1 MSKFKTVSAGGK
13 MVSATGT
20 LRILSEVIGWKQ
32 KVELWLLNSEVN
44 RNNWKYINLEQHKDL
59 FAETPILVAYVGD
72 KIGDGHN
79 FEEVRNTDGSVT
91 ASFMASRAERSVGY
105 FKSASDIRI
114 EEKDGQKWIVG
125 VGYIWK
131 WYAQELVKKLKKQ
144 GLEGMSVSI
153 ETLIDEMYTEGS
165 TEVFTKYQ
173 VLGTT
178 VLGDDVSPAVENA
191 NIRALSVIGRKEVRE
206 MTLRVASENERSQKN
221 NPQTKTRKGE
231 TKTMKLKELQPKFN
245 GFTVVAVDGERVA
258 LLSDKGVPHL
268 STAKKDGDDY
278 IIGTKDEV
286 KANATFQ
293 DGENGIVI
301 PVEAIT
307 EAYIARCSELEEKL
321 AKATA
326 ANSAKDEIITKMQNT
341 EKARRKN
348 AVKEAIKNRLNQIN
362 ANSEDEIEEYAC
374 NTLLT
379 DEKVEEYACM
389 EDKDGNFCGDVAAC
403 KDVDSICMNR
413 RIEKNKIKANAS
425 KSKFAW
431 EADGAG
437 ASNKDD
443 GIEATVSRL
452 NAATN

>member
-1 MSKFKTVSAGGK
+1 
-13 MVSATGT
+13 
-20 LRILSEVIGWKQ
+20 
-32 KVELWLLNSEVN
+32 
-44 RNNWKYINLEQHKDL
+44 
-59 FAETPILVAYVGD
+59 
-72 KIGDGHN
+72 
-79 FEEVRNTDGSVT
+79 
-91 ASFMASRAERSVGY
+91 MASTAERIVGY

-114 EEKDGQKWIVG
+114 EETDGQKWIVG

-131 WYAQELVKKLKKQ
+131 WYAQELVKKLKRQ

-153 ETLIDEMYTEGS
+153 ETLIDEMYTEGT

-178 VLGDDVSPAVENA
+178 VLGDDVSPAVESA
-191 NIRALSVIGRKEVRE
+191 NIRALSAIGRKEVRE
-206 MTLRVASENERSQKN
+206 MTLRVASENEKSPKN

-362 ANSEDEIEEYAC
+362 ANSEDEIEEDAC

-425 KSKFAW
+425 KSRFAW
-431 EADGAG
+431 EADDKGAPNAYDGVDG
-437 ASNKDD
+437 AFN
-443 GIEATVSRL
+443 RL
-452 NAATN
+452 SK

>member
-1 MSKFKTVSAGGK
+1 MSKFKTVSAAGK

-20 LRILSEVIGWKQ
+20 LRILSEVVGWKQ
-32 KVELWLLNSEVN
+32 KVELWLLNSKVN

-79 FEEVRNTDGSVT
+79 FEEVKNADGSVT
-91 ASFMASRAERSVGY
+91 ASFMASTAERIVGY

-114 EEKDGQKWIVG
+114 EKKDGQKWIVG

-131 WYAQELVKKLKKQ
+131 WYAQELVKKLKRQ

-153 ETLIDEMYTEGS
+153 ETLIDEMYTEGT

-178 VLGDDVSPAVENA
+178 VLGDDVSPAVESA
-191 NIRALSVIGRKEVRE
+191 NIRALSAIGRKEVRE

-245 GFTVVAVDGERVA
+245 GFTVIAVDGERVA

-286 KANATFQ
+286 RANATFS
-293 DGENGIVI
+293 DGENSFDIS
-301 PVEAIT
+301 VEALVDP
-307 EAYIARCSELEEKL
+307 YLSRCNELEAQL

-348 AVKEAIKNRLNQIN
+348 AVKDAIKNRLNQIN
-362 ANSEDEIEEYAC
+362 ANSDDEIEEDAC
-374 NTLLT
+374 NALLT
-379 DEKVEEYACM
+379 DEKIDEYACM

-425 KSKFAW
+425 KSRFAW

-437 ASNKDD
+437 ATNTDD
-443 GIEATVSRL
+443 GVDGAFSRL
-452 NAATN
+452 SK

>member
-1 MSKFKTVSAGGK
+1 MSKFKTVSAAGK

-20 LRILSEVIGWKQ
+20 LHILSEVVGWKQ
-32 KVELWLLNSEVN
+32 KVELWLLNSKVN

-79 FEEVRNTDGSVT
+79 FEEVKNADGSVT
-91 ASFMASRAERSVGY
+91 ASFMASTAERIVGY

-131 WYAQELVKKLKKQ
+131 WYAQELVKKLKRQ

-153 ETLIDEMYTEGS
+153 ETLIDEMYTEGT

-178 VLGDDVSPAVENA
+178 VLGDDVSPAVESA
-191 NIRALSVIGRKEVRE
+191 NIRALSAIGRKEVRE
-206 MTLRVASENERSQKN
+206 MTLRVASENEKSPKN

-326 ANSAKDEIITKMQNT
+326 VNSAKDEIITKMQNT

-362 ANSEDEIEEYAC
+362 ANSEDEIEEDAC

>member
-1 MSKFKTVSAGGK
+1 
-13 MVSATGT
+13 
-20 LRILSEVIGWKQ
+20 
-32 KVELWLLNSEVN
+32 
-44 RNNWKYINLEQHKDL
+44 
-59 FAETPILVAYVGD
+59 
-72 KIGDGHN
+72 
-79 FEEVRNTDGSVT
+79 
-91 ASFMASRAERSVGY
+91 
-105 FKSASDIRI
+105 
-114 EEKDGQKWIVG
+114 
-125 VGYIWK
+125 
-131 WYAQELVKKLKKQ
+131 
-144 GLEGMSVSI
+144 MSVSI
-153 ETLIDEMYTEGS
+153 ETLIDEMYTEGT

-178 VLGDDVSPAVENA
+178 VLGDDVSPAVESA
-191 NIRALSVIGRKEVRE
+191 NIRALSAIGRKEVRE
-206 MTLRVASENERSQKN
+206 MTLRVASENEKSPKN

-245 GFTVVAVDGERVA
+245 GFTVIAVDGERVA

-326 ANSAKDEIITKMQNT
+326 VNSAKDEIITKMQNT

-362 ANSEDEIEEYAC
+362 ANSEDEIEEDAC

>member
-1 MSKFKTVSAGGK
+1 

-20 LRILSEVIGWKQ
+20 LRILSEVVGWKQ
-32 KVELWLLNSEVN
+32 KVELWLLNSKVN

-79 FEEVRNTDGSVT
+79 FEEVKNADGSVT
-91 ASFMASRAERSVGY
+91 ASFMASTAERIVGY

-131 WYAQELVKKLKKQ
+131 WYAQELVKKLKRQ

-153 ETLIDEMYTEGS
+153 ETLIDEMYTEGT

-178 VLGDDVSPAVENA
+178 VLGDDVSPAVESA
-191 NIRALSVIGRKEVRE
+191 NIRALSAIGRKEVRE
-206 MTLRVASENERSQKN
+206 MTLRVASENERSQKI
-221 NPQTKTRKGE
+221 NPQTKTKKGE

-245 GFTVVAVDGERVA
+245 GFTVIAVDGERVA

-286 KANATFQ
+286 RANATFS
-293 DGENGIVI
+293 DGENSFDIS
-301 PVEAIT
+301 VEALVDPYLT
-307 EAYIARCSELEEKL
+307 RCSELEALL
-321 AKATA
+321 AKANA
-326 ANSAKDEIITKMQNT
+326 ANTAKDEIITKMQNT

-348 AVKEAIKNRLNQIN
+348 AVKDAIKNRLNQIN
-362 ANSEDEIEEYAC
+362 ANSEDEIEEDAC
-374 NTLLT
+374 NELLT
-379 DEKVEEYACM
+379 DEKVEEYSCM

-413 RIEKNKIKANAS
+413 RIEKNRIKANAS
-425 KSKFAW
+425 KSRFAW

-437 ASNKDD
+437 APNTDD
-443 GIEATVSRL
+443 GVDGAFNRL
-452 NAATN
+452 NK

>member
-20 LRILSEVIGWKQ
+20 LRILSEVVGWKQ

-79 FEEVRNTDGSVT
+79 FEEVKNADGSVT
-91 ASFMASRAERSVGY
+91 ASFMASTAERIVGY

-114 EEKDGQKWIVG
+114 EEKDGKKWIVG

-153 ETLIDEMYTEGS
+153 ETLIDEMYTEGT

-178 VLGDDVSPAVENA
+178 VLGDDVSPAVESA
-191 NIRALSVIGRKEVRE
+191 NIRALSAIGRKEVRE
-206 MTLRVASENERSQKN
+206 LTLRVASENERSQKN

-301 PVEAIT
+301 PIEAIT
-307 EAYIARCSELEEKL
+307 EAYIARCSELEKKL
-321 AKATA
+321 AEETA
-326 ANSAKDEIITKMQNT
+326 NNSAKDTIITKMQNA

-348 AVKEAIKNRLNQIN
+348 AVKDAVKNRLNQIN
-362 ANSEDEIEEYAC
+362 ANSEDKIEEDAC
-374 NTLLT
+374 NELLT
-379 DEKVEEYACM
+379 DEKVEEYSCM

-425 KSKFAW
+425 KSRFAW
-431 EADGAG
+431 EADKADAQNINDGVDGAF
-437 ASNKDD
+437 A
-443 GIEATVSRL
+443 RL
-452 NAATN
+452 NM

>member
-1 MSKFKTVSAGGK
+1 MSKFKTVSAGGR
-13 MVSATGT
+13 MVSATGI
-20 LRILSEVIGWKQ
+20 LRILSEVVGWKQ
-32 KVELWLLNSEVN
+32 KVELWLLNSKVN

-79 FEEVRNTDGSVT
+79 FEEVKNADGSVT
-91 ASFMASRAERSVGY
+91 ASFMASTAERIVGY
-105 FKSASDIRI
+105 FKSANDIRI

-131 WYAQELVKKLKKQ
+131 WYAQELVKKLKRQ

-153 ETLIDEMYTEGS
+153 ETLIDEMYTEGT

-178 VLGDDVSPAVENA
+178 VLGDDVSPAVESA
-191 NIRALSVIGRKEVRE
+191 NIRALSAIGRKEVRE
-206 MTLRVASENERSQKN
+206 LTLRVASENERSQKN
-221 NPQTKTRKGE
+221 NPQIKTRKGE

-245 GFTVVAVDGERVA
+245 GFTVIAVDGERVA

-286 KANATFQ
+286 RANATFQ
-293 DGENGIVI
+293 DGENGIEV

-307 EAYIARCSELEEKL
+307 EAYIARCNELEEQL

-362 ANSEDEIEEYAC
+362 ANSDDEIEEDAC
-374 NTLLT
+374 NALLT
-379 DEKVEEYACM
+379 DEKVDEYACM
-389 EDKDGNFCGDVAAC
+389 EDKDGNFCGDVVAC

-425 KSKFAW
+425 KSRFAW

-437 ASNKDD
+437 APNTDD
-443 GIEATVSRL
+443 GVDGAFNRL
-452 NAATN
+452 NK

>member
-1 MSKFKTVSAGGK
+1 
-13 MVSATGT
+13 
-20 LRILSEVIGWKQ
+20 
-32 KVELWLLNSEVN
+32 
-44 RNNWKYINLEQHKDL
+44 
-59 FAETPILVAYVGD
+59 
-72 KIGDGHN
+72 
-79 FEEVRNTDGSVT
+79 
-91 ASFMASRAERSVGY
+91 
-105 FKSASDIRI
+105 
-114 EEKDGQKWIVG
+114 
-125 VGYIWK
+125 
-131 WYAQELVKKLKKQ
+131 
-144 GLEGMSVSI
+144 
-153 ETLIDEMYTEGS
+153 
-165 TEVFTKYQ
+165 
-173 VLGTT
+173 
-178 VLGDDVSPAVENA
+178 
-191 NIRALSVIGRKEVRE
+191 
-206 MTLRVASENERSQKN
+206 
-221 NPQTKTRKGE
+221 
-231 TKTMKLKELQPKFN
+231 MKLKELQPKFN

-307 EAYIARCSELEEKL
+307 EAYITRCSELEEKL
-321 AKATA
+321 AKANA

-362 ANSEDEIEEYAC
+362 ANSEDEIEEDAC

-379 DEKVEEYACM
+379 DEKVEEYSCM

-425 KSKFAW
+425 KSRFAW
-431 EADGAG
+431 EADDTG

-443 GIEATVSRL
+443 GIEATVARL

>member
-1 MSKFKTVSAGGK
+1 MSKFKTVSAEGK

-20 LRILSEVIGWKQ
+20 LRILSEFDGWKQ

-44 RNNWKYINLEQHKDL
+44 RNNWRYVNLQKHKDL

-79 FEEVRNTDGSVT
+79 FDEVRGADGSVT
-91 ASFMASRAERSVGY
+91 ASFMASTAERIVGY
-105 FKSASDIRI
+105 FKSTTDIRV
-114 EEKDGQKWIVG
+114 EEKDGKEWIVG

-144 GLEGMSVSI
+144 GLEGMPVSI
-153 ETLIDEMYTEGS
+153 ETLIDEMYMDGT
-165 TEVFTKYQ
+165 TEVFTAYQ
-173 VLGTT
+173 ILGTT
-178 VLGDDVSPAVENA
+178 ILGIDVSPAVENA
-191 NIRALSVIGRKEVRE
+191 NIRALSAIGRKEVRE
-206 MTLRVASENERSQKN
+206 MTLRVASQNERSQKN
-221 NPQTKTRKGE
+221 NPQKKTRKGE

-245 GFTVVAVDGERVA
+245 GFTVIAVDGERVA

-293 DGENGIVI
+293 DGENSFDIS
-301 PVEAIT
+301 VEALVDPYLT
-307 EAYIARCSELEEKL
+307 RCNELEAQL
-321 AKATA
+321 AKANA
-326 ANSAKDEIITKMQNT
+326 ASVAKDEIITKMQNT

-362 ANSEDEIEEYAC
+362 ANSEDEIEEDAC
-374 NTLLT
+374 NALLT
-379 DEKVEEYACM
+379 DEKVEEYSCM

-413 RIEKNKIKANAS
+413 RIEKNRIKANAS
-425 KSKFAW
+425 KSRFAW
-431 EADGAG
+431 EADV
-437 ASNKDD
+437 ASAHNADD
-443 GIEATVSRL
+443 GVDGAFSRL
-452 NAATN
+452 NK

>member
-1 MSKFKTVSAGGK
+1 

-20 LRILSEVIGWKQ
+20 LRILSEVVGWKQ
-32 KVELWLLNSEVN
+32 KVELWLLNSKVN

-79 FEEVRNTDGSVT
+79 FEEVRNADGSVT
-91 ASFMASRAERSVGY
+91 ASFMASTAERIVGY

-131 WYAQELVKKLKKQ
+131 WYAQELVKKLKRQ
-144 GLEGMSVSI
+144 GLEGMAVSI
-153 ETLIDEMYTEGS
+153 ETLIDEMYTEGT

-178 VLGDDVSPAVENA
+178 VLGDDVSPAVESA
-191 NIRALSVIGRKEVRE
+191 NIRALSAIGREEVRE
-206 MTLRVASENERSQKN
+206 MTLRVASQNERSQN
-221 NPQTKTRKGE
+221 HNPQNKTRKGE
-231 TKTMKLKELQPKFN
+231 TKTMRLKDLQPKFN
-245 GFTVVAVDGERVA
+245 GYTVIAVDGERVA
-258 LLSDKGVPHL
+258 LLSEKGVPHL

-286 KANATFQ
+286 KANATFS
-293 DGENGIVI
+293 DGTNSIEIS
-301 PVEAIT
+301 VESIADP
-307 EAYIARCSELEEKL
+307 YIARCNELEEKL
-321 AKATA
+321 AKA
-326 ANSAKDEIITKMQNT
+326 NEAKDAVEALLAKMQNS

-348 AVKEAIKNRLNQIN
+348 AVKDAIKNRLNQIN
-362 ANSEDEIEEYAC
+362 ANSEDQIEEDAC
-374 NTLLT
+374 NALLT
-379 DEKVEEYACM
+379 DEKVEEYSCM
-389 EDKDGNFCGDVAAC
+389 EDKDGNFCGDVVAC

-425 KSKFAW
+425 KSRFAW

-437 ASNKDD
+437 AISPDEGVD
-443 GIEATVSRL
+443 GAFNRL
-452 NAATN
+452 NK

>member
-20 LRILSEVIGWKQ
+20 LRILSEVVGWKQ
-32 KVELWLLNSEVN
+32 KVELWLLNSKVN

-79 FEEVRNTDGSVT
+79 FEEVKNADGSVT
-91 ASFMASRAERSVGY
+91 ASFMASTAERIVGY
-105 FKSASDIRI
+105 FKSANDIRI

-178 VLGDDVSPAVENA
+178 VLGDDVSPAVESA
-191 NIRALSVIGRKEVRE
+191 NIRALSAIGRKEVRE

-245 GFTVVAVDGERVA
+245 GFTVIAVDGEKVA

-286 KANATFQ
+286 RANATFS
-293 DGENGIVI
+293 DGENSFEIS
-301 PVEAIT
+301 VESLVDPYLT
-307 EAYIARCSELEEKL
+307 RCSELEAQL
-321 AKATA
+321 SKANA
-326 ANSAKDEIITKMQNT
+326 ANTAKDEIITKMQNT

-348 AVKEAIKNRLNQIN
+348 AVKDAIKNRINQIN
-362 ANSEDEIEEYAC
+362 ANSDDKIEEDAC
-374 NTLLT
+374 NTLLI
-379 DEKVEEYACM
+379 DEKVDEYACM

-413 RIEKNKIKANAS
+413 RIENNRMKANAS
-425 KSKFAW
+425 KSRFAW

-437 ASNKDD
+437 APNADD
-443 GIEATVSRL
+443 GVDGAFKRL
-452 NAATN
+452 NK

>member
-20 LRILSEVIGWKQ
+20 LRILSDVVGWKQ
-32 KVELWLLNSEVN
+32 KVELWLLNSKVN

-79 FEEVRNTDGSVT
+79 FEEIKNADGSVT
-91 ASFMASRAERSVGY
+91 ASFMASTAERIVGY
-105 FKSASDIRI
+105 FKSANDIRI

-131 WYAQELVKKLKKQ
+131 WYAQELVKKLKRQ

-153 ETLIDEMYTEGS
+153 ETLIDEMYTEGT

-178 VLGDDVSPAVENA
+178 VLGDDVSPAVESA
-191 NIRALSVIGRKEVRE
+191 NIRALSAIGRKEVRE
-206 MTLRVASENERSQKN
+206 LTLRVASENERSPKN

-245 GFTVVAVDGERVA
+245 GFTVIAVDGEKVA

-286 KANATFQ
+286 RANATFS
-293 DGENGIVI
+293 DGENSFDIS
-301 PVEAIT
+301 VEALVDPYLT
-307 EAYIARCSELEEKL
+307 RCSELEAQL
-321 AKATA
+321 SKANA
-326 ANSAKDEIITKMQNT
+326 ANTAKDEIITKMQNT

-348 AVKEAIKNRLNQIN
+348 AVKDAIKNRINQIN
-362 ANSEDEIEEYAC
+362 ANSDDKIEEDAC

-379 DEKVEEYACM
+379 DEKVDEYACM

-413 RIEKNKIKANAS
+413 RIENNRMKANAS
-425 KSKFAW
+425 KSRFAW

>member
-1 MSKFKTVSAGGK
+1 

-20 LRILSEVIGWKQ
+20 LRILSEVVGWKQ
-32 KVELWLLNSEVN
+32 KVELWLLNSKVN

-79 FEEVRNTDGSVT
+79 FEEVKNADGSVT
-91 ASFMASRAERSVGY
+91 ASFMASTAERIVGY

-131 WYAQELVKKLKKQ
+131 WYAQELVKKLKRQ

-153 ETLIDEMYTEGS
+153 ETLIDEMYTEGT

-178 VLGDDVSPAVENA
+178 VLGDDVSPAVESA
-191 NIRALSVIGRKEVRE
+191 NIRALSAIGRKEVRE

-245 GFTVVAVDGERVA
+245 GFTVIAVDGERVA

-286 KANATFQ
+286 KANATFH
-293 DGENGIVI
+293 DGENGIEV

-307 EAYIARCSELEEKL
+307 EAYITRCSELEEQL

-326 ANSAKDEIITKMQNT
+326 ANSAKDEILTKMQNT

-362 ANSEDEIEEYAC
+362 ANSEDEIEEDAC
-374 NTLLT
+374 NELLT
-379 DEKVEEYACM
+379 DEKVEEYSCM

-413 RIEKNKIKANAS
+413 RIEKNRIKANAS
-425 KSKFAW
+425 KSRFAW

-437 ASNKDD
+437 APNTDD
-443 GIEATVSRL
+443 GVDGAFNRL
-452 NAATN
+452 SK

>member
-1 MSKFKTVSAGGK
+1 

-20 LRILSEVIGWKQ
+20 LRILSEVVGWKQ
-32 KVELWLLNSEVN
+32 KVELWLLNSKVN

-79 FEEVRNTDGSVT
+79 FEKVKNADGSVT
-91 ASFMASRAERSVGY
+91 ASFMASTAERIVGY

-131 WYAQELVKKLKKQ
+131 WYAQELVKKLKRQ

-153 ETLIDEMYTEGS
+153 ETLIDEMYTEG
-165 TEVFTKYQ
+165 TTVVFTKYQ

-178 VLGDDVSPAVENA
+178 VLGDDVSPAVESA
-191 NIRALSVIGRKEVRE
+191 NIRALSAIGRKEVRE

-245 GFTVVAVDGERVA
+245 GFTVIAVDGERVA

-286 KANATFQ
+286 RANATFS
-293 DGENGIVI
+293 DGENSFDIS
-301 PVEAIT
+301 VEALVDPYLT
-307 EAYIARCSELEEKL
+307 RCSELESQL
-321 AKATA
+321 IKANA
-326 ANSAKDEIITKMQNT
+326 ANTAKDEIITKMQNT

-348 AVKEAIKNRLNQIN
+348 AVKDAIKNRLNQIN
-362 ANSEDEIEEYAC
+362 ANSEDEIEEDAC
-374 NTLLT
+374 NELLT
-379 DEKVEEYACM
+379 DEKVEEYSCM

-413 RIEKNKIKANAS
+413 RIEKNRIKANAS
-425 KSKFAW
+425 KSRFAW

-437 ASNKDD
+437 APNTDD
-443 GIEATVSRL
+443 GVDGAFSRL
-452 NAATN
+452 SK

>member
-13 MVSATGT
+13 MISASGT
-20 LRILSEVIGWKQ
+20 LRILSEFDGWKQ

-59 FAETPILVAYVGD
+59 FAETPILIAYVGG

-79 FEEVRNTDGSVT
+79 FEEVKNADGSVT
-91 ASFMASRAERSVGY
+91 ASFMDSTAERIVGY

-114 EEKDGQKWIVG
+114 EEKDGKKWIVG

-144 GLEGMSVSI
+144 GLEGMPVSI
-153 ETLIDEMYTEGS
+153 ETLIDEMFTEGS

-173 VLGTT
+173 ILGTT
-178 VLGDDVSPAVENA
+178 ILGIDVSPAVENA
-191 NIRALSVIGRKEVRE
+191 NIRALSAIGRKEVRE
-206 MTLRVASENERSQKN
+206 MTLRVASENEKSQKN
-221 NPQTKTRKGE
+221 NPQNKKRKGE
-231 TKTMKLKELQPKFN
+231 TKTMKLKDLQPKFN
-245 GFTVVAVDGERVA
+245 GFTVIAVDGERVA

-286 KANATFQ
+286 RANATFS
-293 DGENGIVI
+293 DGENSFDIS
-301 PVEAIT
+301 VEALVDPYLT
-307 EAYIARCSELEEKL
+307 RCSELESQL
-321 AKATA
+321 AKANA
-326 ANSAKDEIITKMQNT
+326 ANTAKDEIITKMQNT

-348 AVKEAIKNRLNQIN
+348 AVKDAIKNRLDQIN
-362 ANSEDEIEEYAC
+362 ANSEDKIEEDAC

-379 DEKVEEYACM
+379 DEKVEEYSCM

-425 KSKFAW
+425 KSRFAW

-437 ASNKDD
+437 APNTDD
-443 GIEATVSRL
+443 GVDGAFSRL
-452 NAATN
+452 SK

>member
-1 MSKFKTVSAGGK
+1 

-20 LRILSEVIGWKQ
+20 LRILSEVVGWKQ
-32 KVELWLLNSEVN
+32 KVELWLLNSKVN
-44 RNNWKYINLEQHKDL
+44 RNNWKYINLEQHKDQ

-79 FEEVRNTDGSVT
+79 FEEVKNADGSVM
-91 ASFMASRAERSVGY
+91 ASFMASTAERIVGY
-105 FKSASDIRI
+105 FKAESDIRI

-153 ETLIDEMYTEGS
+153 ETLIDEMYTEGN
-165 TEVFTKYQ
+165 TEVFTRYQ
-173 VLGTT
+173 ILGTT
-178 VLGDDVSPAVENA
+178 ILGDDVSPAVENA
-191 NIRALSVIGRKEVRE
+191 NIRALSAIGRKEVRE
-206 MTLRVASENERSQKN
+206 MTLRVASKNEQSQKN

-245 GFTVVAVDGERVA
+245 GFTVIAVDGERVA

-286 KANATFQ
+286 KANATFH
-293 DGENGIVI
+293 DGENGIEV

-307 EAYIARCSELEEKL
+307 EAYVAKCNELEEKL

-362 ANSEDEIEEYAC
+362 ANSEDKIEEDAC
-374 NTLLT
+374 NELLT
-379 DEKVEEYACM
+379 DEKVEEYSCM
-389 EDKDGNFCGDVAAC
+389 EDKNGNFCGDVAAC

-425 KSKFAW
+425 KSRFAW

-437 ASNKDD
+437 ATDPDD
-443 GIEATVSRL
+443 GVDGAFSRL
-452 NAATN
+452 SK

>member
-1 MSKFKTVSAGGK
+1 

-20 LRILSEVIGWKQ
+20 LRILSEVVGWKQ
-32 KVELWLLNSEVN
+32 KVELWLLNSKVN

-79 FEEVRNTDGSVT
+79 FEEVKNADGSVT
-91 ASFMASRAERSVGY
+91 ASFMASTAERIVGY

-131 WYAQELVKKLKKQ
+131 WYAQELVRKLKRQ

-153 ETLIDEMYTEGS
+153 ETLIDEMYTEGT

-178 VLGDDVSPAVENA
+178 VLGDDVSPAVESA
-191 NIRALSVIGRKEVRE
+191 NIRALSAIGRKEVRE
-206 MTLRVASENERSQKN
+206 MTLRVASENERSQKF
-221 NPQTKTRKGE
+221 NPQTKTKKGE

-245 GFTVVAVDGERVA
+245 GFTVIAVDGERVA

-286 KANATFQ
+286 RANATFS
-293 DGENGIVI
+293 DGENSFDIS
-301 PVEAIT
+301 VEALVDPYLT
-307 EAYIARCSELEEKL
+307 RCSELEALL
-321 AKATA
+321 AKANA
-326 ANSAKDEIITKMQNT
+326 ANTAKDEIITKMQNT

-348 AVKEAIKNRLNQIN
+348 AVKDAIKNRLNQIN
-362 ANSEDEIEEYAC
+362 ANSEDEIEEDAC
-374 NTLLT
+374 NELLT
-379 DEKVEEYACM
+379 DEKVEEYSCM

-425 KSKFAW
+425 KSRFAW

-437 ASNKDD
+437 APNTDD
-443 GIEATVSRL
+443 GVDGAFNRL
-452 NAATN
+452 SK

>member
-20 LRILSEVIGWKQ
+20 LRILSEVDGWKQ
-32 KVELWLLNSEVN
+32 KVELWLLNSKVN

-72 KIGDGHN
+72 RIGDGHN
-79 FEEVRNTDGSVT
+79 FEEVREADGSVT
-91 ASFMASRAERSVGY
+91 ASFMASTAERIVGY
-105 FKSASDIRI
+105 FKSSADIRI

-153 ETLIDEMYTEGS
+153 ETLIDEMYTEGT
-165 TEVFTKYQ
+165 TEVFTRYQ

-178 VLGDDVSPAVENA
+178 VLGDGVSPAVENA

-206 MTLRVASENERSQKN
+206 MTLRVASENEKSHKK
-221 NPQTKTRKGE
+221 NPQNKKRKGE
-231 TKTMKLKELQPKFN
+231 TTTMKLKDLQPKFN
-245 GFTVVAVDGERVA
+245 GFTVIAVDGERVA

-286 KANATFQ
+286 KANATFS
-293 DGENGIVI
+293 DGENSMELS
-301 PVEAIT
+301 VEAI
-307 EAYIARCSELEEKL
+307 ADPYIARCNELEMQL
-321 AKATA
+321 AKANA
-326 ANSAKDEIITKMQNT
+326 ANTAKDEIITKMQNT

-348 AVKEAIKNRLNQIN
+348 AVKDAIKNRLNQIN
-362 ANSEDEIEEYAC
+362 ANSEDQIEEDAC
-374 NTLLT
+374 NALLT
-379 DEKVEEYACM
+379 DERVEEYSCM

-403 KDVDSICMNR
+403 KDVDSICMNK

-425 KSKFAW
+425 KARFAW
-431 EADGAG
+431 EAEGAG
-437 ASNKDD
+437 APNADD
-443 GIEATVSRL
+443 GVEGAFNRL
-452 NAATN
+452 NK

>member
-20 LRILSEVIGWKQ
+20 LRILSEVVGWKQ
-32 KVELWLLNSEVN
+32 KVELWLLNSKVN

-79 FEEVRNTDGSVT
+79 FEEVKNADGSVT
-91 ASFMASRAERSVGY
+91 ASFMDSTAERIVGY

-131 WYAQELVKKLKKQ
+131 WYAQELVKKLKRQ

-153 ETLIDEMYTEGS
+153 ETLIDEMYTEGT

-178 VLGDDVSPAVENA
+178 VLGDDVSPAVESA
-191 NIRALSVIGRKEVRE
+191 NIRALSAIGRKEVRE
-206 MTLRVASENERSQKN
+206 MTLRVASENERSPKN

-231 TKTMKLKELQPKFN
+231 NKTMKLKELQPKFN

-307 EAYIARCSELEEKL
+307 EAYIARCSELEAKL

-362 ANSEDEIEEYAC
+362 ANSEDEIEEDAC

-379 DEKVEEYACM
+379 DEKVEEYSCM

>member
-20 LRILSEVIGWKQ
+20 LRILSEVVGWKQ
-32 KVELWLLNSEVN
+32 KVELWLLNSKVN

-79 FEEVRNTDGSVT
+79 FEEVKNADGSVT
-91 ASFMASRAERSVGY
+91 ASFMDSTAERIVGY

-131 WYAQELVKKLKKQ
+131 WYAQELVKKLKRQ

-153 ETLIDEMYTEGS
+153 ETLIDEMYTEGT

-178 VLGDDVSPAVENA
+178 VLGDDVSPAVESA
-191 NIRALSVIGRKEVRE
+191 NIRALSAIGRKEVRE
-206 MTLRVASENERSQKN
+206 MTLRVASENERSPKN

-245 GFTVVAVDGERVA
+245 GFTVIAVDGEKVA

-286 KANATFQ
+286 RANATFS
-293 DGENGIVI
+293 DGENSFDIS
-301 PVEAIT
+301 VEALVDPYLT
-307 EAYIARCSELEEKL
+307 RCSELEAQL
-321 AKATA
+321 SKANA
-326 ANSAKDEIITKMQNT
+326 ANTAKDEIITKMQNT

-348 AVKEAIKNRLNQIN
+348 AVKDAIKNRINQIN
-362 ANSEDEIEEYAC
+362 ANSDDKIEEDAC

-379 DEKVEEYACM
+379 DEKVDEYACM

-413 RIEKNKIKANAS
+413 RIENNRMKANAS
-425 KSKFAW
+425 KSRFAW

-437 ASNKDD
+437 APNADD
-443 GIEATVSRL
+443 GVDGAFKRL
-452 NAATN
+452 NK

>member
-1 MSKFKTVSAGGK
+1 MSKFKTISAGGK

-20 LRILSEVIGWKQ
+20 LRILSEVVGWKQ
-32 KVELWLLNSEVN
+32 KVELWLLNSKVN

-79 FEEVRNTDGSVT
+79 FEEVKNADGSVT
-91 ASFMASRAERSVGY
+91 ASFMASTAERIVGY

-114 EEKDGQKWIVG
+114 EEKDGKKWIVG

-153 ETLIDEMYTEGS
+153 ETLIDEMYTEGT

-178 VLGDDVSPAVENA
+178 VLGDDVSPAVESA
-191 NIRALSVIGRKEVRE
+191 NIRALSAIGRKEVRE

-245 GFTVVAVDGERVA
+245 GFTVIAVDGERVA

-286 KANATFQ
+286 RANATFS
-293 DGENGIVI
+293 DGENSFDIS
-301 PVEAIT
+301 VEALVDP
-307 EAYIARCSELEEKL
+307 YLSRCNELEEQL

-348 AVKEAIKNRLNQIN
+348 AVKDAIKNRLNQIN
-362 ANSEDEIEEYAC
+362 ANSEDEIEEDAC
-374 NTLLT
+374 NELLT
-379 DEKVEEYACM
+379 DEKVEEYSCM

-403 KDVDSICMNR
+403 KDVDSICMNK

-425 KSKFAW
+425 KSRFAW
-431 EADGAG
+431 ESDGEGAHDPNEGIDGAF
-437 ASNKDD
+437 
-443 GIEATVSRL
+443 SRL
-452 NAATN
+452 SK